1 MADMVTLADGNQLYE
16 ADELAWIERQ
26 IAALRGGDMARL
38 DRTSLVAFL
47 SDMAVSHERE
57 LESRLIVLYAH
68 ILKFQHQ
75 PEEAT
80 RSALLTIRE
89 QQRAIRRLLK
99 KLPSLK
105 ARAND
110 IVEDIYSD
118 AVETAMDE
126 TGLPRALF
134 QIMPSDTLAEALAWN
149 VDSPAPS
156 ED

>member
-1 MADMVTLADGNQLYE
+1 MADRVLLADGDQLHE

-26 IAALRGGDMARL
+26 IAALRGDDMARL
-38 DRTSLVAFL
+38 DRTNLIAFL
-47 SDMAVSHERE
+47 SDMAVSHESE

-75 PEEAT
+75 PEKAT
-80 RSALLTIRE
+80 RSWLLTIRE

-110 IVEDIYSD
+110 IVEDIYPD
-118 AVETAMDE
+118 AVETSMDE
-126 TGLPRALF
+126 TGRPRALF
-134 QIMPSDTLAEALAWN
+134 PSTPGDTLAEALAW
-149 VDSPAPS
+149 DAEPPAPS
-156 ED
+156 EV